1 MTRIRKTGPVFVRY
15 ELACAYRRCEQI
27 AEQLTSDIGHDGGF
41 CEAKDVTTGFDHPS
55 AVLEVTYASVL
66 DAYRLTFA
74 VRQSIFLFVGKRRQF
89 CVGRIDQRPVY
100 GNKRRR
106 WFATEDQAEQFLGT
120 LPEADV
126 AAGLYY
132 LERR

>member
-1 MTRIRKTGPVFVRY
+1 
-15 ELACAYRRCEQI
+15 
-27 AEQLTSDIGHDGGF
+27 
-41 CEAKDVTTGFDHPS
+41 
-55 AVLEVTYASVL
+55 
-66 DAYRLTFA
+66 
-74 VRQSIFLFVGKRRQF
+74 
-89 CVGRIDQRPVY
+89 VGRIDQRPVY